1 MAHIKLDQITKEYGD
16 VVAVDDID
24 IDIREGEFATLV
36 GPSGCG
42 KSTTLETVAGL
53 TTPTSGTVSIDD
65 TDVTDAPPKD
75 RDIAMVFQ
83 NIALFPHMDVHDNI
97 SYGLRLR
104 DFDKEEIDRRVEQAV
119 EILQLEGMLD
129 RQPDELS
136 GGQRQRV
143 AIGRAIVRQ
152 PKAFLM
158 DEPLASLDAKLRNH
172 MRTEIHR
179 IQREL
184 GIMTM
189 YVTHDQ
195 EEAMTMSDRIIV
207 MNEGEVQQFAPPMEC
222 YNEPN
227 NQFVAGFLGSP
238 PMNFFEGTAT
248 TDGIDVQHFDVQ
260 ADLASI
266 DIAGDD
272 VTLGVRPENIHP
284 TDTFDET
291 RSTAPIEAYVDV
303 FEPLGDTLLAYL
315 VFEDPDERS
324 AGSGFNDEETL
335 TMNLD
340 PTTDLEEGSATEIV
354 LDRSAVHLFDA
365 QGETLTHELAS
376 PKPARTESEP
386 SSSPP

>member
-1 MAHIKLDQITKEYGD
+1 MAHIKLDQITKEYAD
-16 VVAVDDID
+16 VVAVDGID
-24 IDIREGEFATLV
+24 LEIRDGEFTTLV

-53 TTPTSGTVSIDD
+53 TTPTSGTVLIDGE
-65 TDVTDAPPKD
+65 DVTDAPPKD

-83 NIALFPHMDVHDNI
+83 NIALFPHMDVYDNI

-104 DFDKEEIDRRVEQAV
+104 DFDKEEIDRRVDQAV

-179 IQREL
+179 IQRDL
-184 GIMTM
+184 DIMTM

-227 NQFVAGFLGSP
+227 NRFVAGFLGSP

-248 TDGIDVQHFDVQ
+248 TDGIDVQYFDVQ
-260 ADLASI
+260 ADLTSI

-272 VTLGVRPENIHP
+272 VTIGIRPEDIYP
-284 TDTFDET
+284 ADDFDET
-291 RSTAPIEAYVDV
+291 QSTDPIEAYIDV
-303 FEPLGDTLLAYL
+303 VEPLGDTLLAYL
-315 VFEDPDERS
+315 VFENPDER
-324 AGSGFNDEETL
+324 ASGFNDEETL

-340 PTTDLEEGSATEIV
+340 PATDLEEGSAAEIV
-354 LDRSAVHLFDA
+354 FDRSAVHLFDTS
-365 QGETLTHELAS
+365 GETLTHGLSPHKLA
-376 PKPARTESEP
+376 KTESDRSV
-386 SSSPP
+386 SSS

>member
-1 MAHIKLDQITKEYGD
+1 MAHIKLDQITKKYAD
-16 VVAVDDID
+16 VVAVNDID
-24 IDIREGEFATLV
+24 LEIREGEFVTLV

-53 TTPTSGTVSIDD
+53 TEPTSGTVVIDGS
-65 TDVTDAPPKD
+65 DVTDAPPKD

-83 NIALFPHMDVHDNI
+83 NIALFPHMDVYDNI

-104 DFDKEEIDRRVEQAV
+104 DFDKEEIDRRVNQAV
-119 EILQLEGMLD
+119 EILQLDDMLG

-184 GIMTM
+184 DIMTM

-195 EEAMTMSDRIIV
+195 EEAMTMSDRIVV
-207 MNEGEVQQFAPPMEC
+207 MNEGAVQQFAPPMEC

-227 NQFVAGFLGSP
+227 NRFVAGFLGSP

-248 TDGIDVQHFDVQ
+248 TDSIDVQDFDVQ
-260 ADLASI
+260 VDIASI
-266 DIAGDD
+266 DIESGDD
-272 VTLGVRPENIHP
+272 VTLGIRPEDSYL
-284 TDTFDET
+284 TDSAGTMQCTD
-291 RSTAPIEAYVDV
+291 PIEAYIDV
-303 FEPLGDTLLAYL
+303 LEPLGDTLLAYL
-315 VFEDPDERS
+315 VFENPDERS
-324 AGSGFNDEETL
+324 TGFGDEETL
-335 TMNLD
+335 TMTLD
-340 PTTDLEEGSATEIV
+340 PDSEIEEGSAIEIV
-354 LDRSAVHLFDA
+354 LDRSAIHLFDA
-365 QGETLTHELAS
+365 KGMNLTHGLAP
-376 PKPARTESEP
+376 PKFAGTHSER
-386 SSSPP
+386 SSSPS